1 MTIIQKLISDELAS
15 RTAPLA
21 EAQQR
26 LTDARAQL
34 QEALANATRLQAEYD
49 KLKAWL
55 DAQAPDW
62 AS

>member
-1 MTIIQKLISDELAS
+1 MTILQQLVSDEIAS

-26 LTDARAQL
+26 LIDARAQL

-49 KLKAWL
+49 KLTAWL
-55 DAQAPDW
+55 AANP
-62 AS
+62 